1 MEKKEL
7 HIQFGGMVEKN
18 YFRDNV
24 IGFFLL
30 LLPSFCRYAH
40 YVVYKQPASTSRAT
54 IEAK

>member
-7 HIQFGGMVEKN
+7 HIQFGGMVKKN

-24 IGFFLL
+24 IGFFVFFF
-30 LLPSFCRYAH
+30 PSTTPLDMY
-40 YVVYKQPASTSRAT
+40 YVYKQLASTSRAT